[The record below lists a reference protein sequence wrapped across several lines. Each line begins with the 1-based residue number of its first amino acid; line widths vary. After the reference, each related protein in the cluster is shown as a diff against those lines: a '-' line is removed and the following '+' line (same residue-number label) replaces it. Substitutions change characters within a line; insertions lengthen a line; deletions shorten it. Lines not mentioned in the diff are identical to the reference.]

1 MLGTRRNCLGCLR
14 FNPRQAEMLQLSV
27 IMMFLQSLCHLGDQM
42 SDEFSGKRNQMWGW
56 GNMSQLR
63 LVIVQHHMGSLE
75 VL

>member
-1 MLGTRRNCLGCLR
+1 
-14 FNPRQAEMLQLSV
+14 MLQLSV